1 MPLLAVN
8 DLTVSRGRTRIV
20 RGVSFDVRAGQ
31 TVALLG
37 PNGAGKTTL
46 LHACMGLVPAE
57 KPSNILLSGTSIT
70 DWRTDQ
76 RVSAGLALVPQH
88 TSLFRELSVQDN
100 LTVIYDYHQQWQTV
114 DKDEFDE
121 ECHSYLKLTGLEKMT
136 SKKAGVL
143 SGGQKRKLE
152 VIRALLMHPRLIM
165 CDEPF
170 AGVDPKSI
178 AELQELFDHLV
189 ATHGISM
196 LISDHN
202 VDQLLTH
209 SHYLYVV
216 LDGEVVARGNP
227 EAVMADEITREKYL
241 GEGFGR

>member
-1 MPLLAVN
+1 MPLLAVHN
-8 DLTVSRGRTRIV
+8 LTVSRGRTRIV
-20 RGVSFDVRAGQ
+20 RGLSFDVRAGQ

-46 LHACMGLVPAE
+46 LHACMGLVPTEA
-57 KPSNILLSGTSIT
+57 PSDIQLSGTSIT

-100 LTVIYDYHQQWQTV
+100 LDVIYDYHQQWRSV
-114 DKDEFDE
+114 DRDEFAE
-121 ECHSYLKLTGLEKMT
+121 ECHEYLRLTGLEKMK
-136 SKKAGVL
+136 SRQAGVL

-209 SHYLYVV
+209 SQFLYVV
-216 LDGEVVARGNP
+216 LDGEIVAKGDP
-227 EAVMADEITREKYL
+227 ETVMADEVTRERYL
-241 GEGFGR
+241 GKGFGR